1 MKSQRIDQEQNK
13 LIEIGLKT
21 GMDEKIKKKKKCK
34 YEQYKMNLYYIKCSM
49 VTNKIEKLIT

>member
-21 GMDEKIKKKKKCK
+21 GMDEKIKKKKKKKCK
-34 YEQYKMNLYYIKCSM
+34 YE
-49 VTNKIEKLIT
+49 